1 MNSSAATAIFW
12 ICAFALTGFYM
23 WLEHDKEMNGP
34 CRDCS
39 ECVERWQDNL
49 KVEKE

>member
-1 MNSSAATAIFW
+1 MQTEKFVAIFW
-12 ICAFALTGFYM
+12 ICTLATICFYL

-39 ECVERWQDNL
+39 ECVELSQWQFPAR
-49 KVEKE
+49 